1 MPTLSIERRDI
12 AAQPFLFVRTAGV
25 TRPGIAAA
33 IGEGLGTVFGHVS
46 KAGLA
51 PAGPPLVRYAD
62 MANDVFTLEIGVTVA
77 TPAPEGAS
85 AASAGVSSGT
95 LPGGPV
101 LVGLH
106 AGPYEELRQTFEA
119 MERWTAEHGARV
131 AGPPWE
137 LYLTD
142 PGAVPNQAD
151 WRTEVYFPLAQ

>member
-1 MPTLSIERRDI
+1 MPTLSIERRNI
-12 AAQPFLFVRTAGV
+12 AAQPFLFVRAAGV
-25 TRPGIAAA
+25 TRGGIAAA
-33 IGEGLGTVFGHVS
+33 IGEGLGTVFDHVS

-77 TPAPEGAS
+77 TP
-85 AASAGVSSGT
+85 VSVTGDVLSGT

-106 AGPYEELRQTFEA
+106 AGPYEEVRQTFEA

-131 AGPPWE
+131 VGPPWE